1 MSSSDSRSKRF
12 AFGPYRLSART
23 LVVGS
28 ALASSLVLAALLTP
42 GLFGLNSGGLASSVP
57 LVGEIADRSYKAPAN
72 VTLLDKETTEE
83 LRRSA
88 LEQAPVVYDYDDR
101 RAATLRETIEAAFV
115 AARRT
120 LERDP
125 EEAGPVP
132 HEVFAQALRDRGQ
145 ELPEKALTLMAERA
159 FQLEDQ
165 QVLLSLVDE
174 SSTGMII
181 EGKAELE
188 RHSEERLVVVRELG
202 SGEEHS
208 LGAEDQVR
216 SLSEA
221 RKQISAVKGPLIDA
235 WVGWRRKLLIGLAEA
250 LVLPNVNFNL
260 RATEERREAVESGVK
275 EVTISL
281 RKGEIIVRDG
291 DPVTARHV
299 WILQG
304 IWDREQTQ
312 NRLRTFVGVAGILLA
327 LLVVLWRFGSSGF
340 ARFPRAPR
348 DAAFLLTTLV
358 CSALGLRL
366 GQFLCDLVAERLEDV
381 PFLPATPEPYY
392 FVIPI
397 AAATMLVRLLHTAET
412 SVLFAA
418 IASLL
423 AALELGGR
431 VEYAVFVLAGSLVAA
446 RGVARVTQRGTVL
459 RAGLRVGW
467 VNLVVVGALQL
478 LHSEVPLTHVVSAMA
493 LGFVGGLLSGV
504 LVTGVAPLVEAV
516 FSYTTDIKLLEL
528 ANRDQ
533 PLLRDLELRAPGTY
547 HHSMMVGHLAERAA
561 EAIGANALLAR
572 VAAYYHD
579 IGKMKRPHFFIENM
593 TIQGQEK
600 SHDKISPAMS
610 ARIIRAHVKDGLEY
624 GGEHNLAAPIMS
636 GIAQHHGTSLVR
648 FFYEKARERVD
659 PGKKNTVEEHDYR
672 YPGPKPQTREA
683 GILMLADSIEAAS
696 RTLADS
702 APARIQQLV
711 QRITNNYFRDG
722 QLDEC
727 RLTLRDLHRIAAS
740 FIDTL
745 SAIRHER
752 IDYPVPSEADEK
764 KGQQAS
770 DEGVVERLGPRSTDR
785 PDRPKE
791 ESEGDLRRLGLS

>member
-1 MSSSDSRSKRF
+1 MSSSESRPNRF
-12 AFGPYRLSART
+12 SLGRHWLSERT

-57 LVGEIADRSYKAPAN
+57 QVGEIADRSYKAPAN
-72 VTLLDKETTEE
+72 VTLLDGEATEE

-88 LEQAPVVYDYDDR
+88 LEQAPVVYDYDNR

-125 EEAGPVP
+125 EEDGPVP
-132 HEVFAQALRDRGQ
+132 QEVFAQALRDRGQ

-159 FQLEDQ
+159 FRLEDQ
-165 QVLLSLVDE
+165 QVLMSLVDRP
-174 SSTGMII
+174 STGMII

-188 RHSEERLVVVRELG
+188 RHAEERLVVVRELG
-202 SGEEHS
+202 SGEERS
-208 LGAEDQVR
+208 LGAEDRVR

-221 RKQISAVKGPLIDA
+221 RKQISNVKGPLVDG
-235 WVGWRRKLLIGLAEA
+235 WVGWRRKLLVGLAEA

-291 DPVTARHV
+291 DPVTARHA

-304 IWDREQTQ
+304 IWDREQTK
-312 NRLRTFVGVAGILLA
+312 NRLRTFVGVAAILLA

-340 ARFPRAPR
+340 VRFPQAPR

-366 GQFLCDLVAERLEDV
+366 GQFLCDLVAERLEGV
-381 PFLPATPEPYY
+381 PFLPTTPEPYY
-392 FVIPI
+392 FIIPI

-467 VNLVVVGALQL
+467 VNVVVVGALQL
-478 LHSEVPLTHVVSAMA
+478 LHSEVPLPHVASAMV

-561 EAIGANALLAR
+561 ESIGANALLAR

-600 SHDKISPAMS
+600 SHEKISPAMS

-624 GGEHNLAAPIMS
+624 GGEYNLAAPIMS

-648 FFYEKARERVD
+648 YFYEKAREQVD
-659 PGKKNTVEEHDYR
+659 SGKKSTVEEHDYR
-672 YPGPKPQTREA
+672 YAGPKPQTREA

-696 RTLADS
+696 RTLADT

-752 IDYPVPSEADEK
+752 IDYPVPGEADER
-764 KGQQAS
+764 KGQQAG

-791 ESEGDLRRLGLS
+791 ESTGDLRRLGLS